1 LDLNANPSSD
11 QELRLL
17 KNVVRVH
24 DPAPDYLAYIG
35 IDWGDCHQWYA
46 LGEPQHAQLQRGCFT
61 LEELP
66 EWLLKV
72 RQRFG
77 HGRVA
82 IGIEA
87 SRTALIYALAQ
98 AADFIDVYCIP
109 TTASDSY
116 RQQHRPSGAKT
127 DPTDAQALLEALC
140 TDPSLFRR
148 WQHEDPSTRMLDL
161 LCQHRRRA
169 VDERTALT
177 NQLTAQLKLSY
188 RVALEMCREKS
199 DPMLLHLL
207 QRWPSLEKLKSARP
221 ATLKKFFYLQGIRR
235 KDSLHKRLDLI
246 AGATA
251 ILTDEAILLPA
262 QMEIVRLV
270 RCLLALLPAIAA
282 YDAQILKLFNS
293 HPDAFIYKSLP
304 GAGPALEPRL
314 LCALGTVR
322 QRWGN
327 PQAIQCF
334 SGLSPVIK
342 SSGKSCTVHKR
353 CACPK
358 YLRQTFH
365 EYAASSIKFCS
376 WAKAFY
382 NRQIERGKK
391 HHTAVRA
398 LAWRW
403 LRILWRIWK
412 DRVPYQEAIFL
423 KAQQQHQRISP
434 QLCTNSV

>member
-1 LDLNANPSSD
+1 MNFAF
-11 QELRLL
+11 L
-17 KNVVRVH
+17 KTLSGSTT
-24 DPAPDYLAYIG
+24 PAPIYLAYIG
-35 IDWGDCHQWYA
+35 IDWGDCQQWYA
-46 LGEPQHAQLQRGCFT
+46 LGEPDQAQIQRGCFT
-61 LEELP
+61 LEQLP
-66 EWLLKV
+66 EWLLKL

-77 HGRVA
+77 QGRVA

-98 AADFIDVYCIP
+98 QADFIDVYCIP
-109 TTASDSY
+109 TTASSSY
-116 RQQHRPSGAKT
+116 RAQHRPSGAKA
-127 DPTDAQALLEALC
+127 DQTDALALLEALC

-148 WQHEDPSTRMLDL
+148 WQHEDSATRMLCI
-161 LCQHRRRA
+161 LCEHRRRA

-177 NQLTAQLKLSY
+177 NQLTAQLKLAY
-188 RVALEMCREKS
+188 RVALDMCREKS

-207 QRWPSLEKLKSARP
+207 QRWPSLQKLKGAKA
-221 ATLKKFFYLQGIRR
+221 ATLKGFFYLHGIRR
-235 KDSLHKRLDLI
+235 KDGLQKRLDLI
-246 AGATA
+246 AAAKG

-322 QRWGN
+322 QRWDSAL
-327 PQAIQCF
+327 AIQTF
-334 SGLSPVIK
+334 SGLSPVRK
-342 SSGKSCTVHKR
+342 SSGQSFVVLKR

-365 EYAASSIKFCS
+365 EYAASTIKFCS

-382 NRQIERGKK
+382 HRQIERGKK
-391 HHTAVRA
+391 HHAAVRA

-412 DRVPYQEAIFL
+412 DRVPYHEPTFL
-423 KAQQQHQRISP
+423 KAQQLHQQLQPISP
-434 QLCTNSV
+434 QPSSNSM

>member
-1 LDLNANPSSD
+1 MNFAF
-11 QELRLL
+11 L
-17 KNVVRVH
+17 KTLSGTTT
-24 DPAPDYLAYIG
+24 PAPDYLAYIG
-35 IDWGDCHQWYA
+35 IDWGDSKQWYA
-46 LGEPQHAQLQRGCFT
+46 LGEPERSQVQQGCFT

-66 EWLLKV
+66 EWILKL

-77 HGRVA
+77 QGRVA

-87 SRTALIYALAQ
+87 SRTAVIYALVQ
-98 AADFIDVYCIP
+98 QADFIDVYCIP

-116 RQQHRPSGAKT
+116 RDQHRPSGAKT
-127 DPTDAQALLEALC
+127 DETDAQAILEALC
-140 TDPSLFRR
+140 TDPSLFRC
-148 WQHEDPSTRMLDL
+148 WQHEDASTRMLCT
-161 LCQHRRRA
+161 LCQHRRGA

-188 RVALEMCREKS
+188 RVALQMCREKS

-207 QRWPSLEKLKSARP
+207 QRWPSLQKLQSAKP
-221 ATLKKFFYLQGIRR
+221 ATLKKFFYLHGIHRQ
-235 KDSLHKRLDLI
+235 DYLQQRLDLI
-246 AGATA
+246 AQAKG
-251 ILTDEAILLPA
+251 IITDEAILFPS
-262 QMEIVRLV
+262 QMEIQRLV
-270 RCLLALLPAIAA
+270 RCLLALAPAIAA

-322 QRWGN
+322 QRWESA
-327 PQAIQCF
+327 QAIQTF
-334 SGLSPVIK
+334 SGLSPVRK
-342 SSGKSCTVHKR
+342 SSGKSSVVHKR
-353 CACPK
+353 SACPK

-365 EYAASSIKFCS
+365 EYAASTIKFCS

-382 NRQIERGKK
+382 ERQIQRGKK

-403 LRILWRIWK
+403 VRILWRIWK
-412 DRVPYQEAIFL
+412 DRVPYQETTFL
-423 KAQQQHQRISP
+423 QAQEKHQRISP
-434 QLCTNSV
+434 QLSTNSM